1 MPGKDAI
8 KAFRAKGQAKKAAK
22 RRAKTDLPH
31 GSYSKIEMHRG
42 KEIIPKKS
50 NPTREAFLAEHQG
63 AGSLAGFY
71 MAKKSKR
78 EHKKFSPIGLGRTKE
93 GRTPRSPKVPF
104 ERGRIGLKPI
114 RKKTRKS
121 SRDSARKSGR

>member
-8 KAFRAKGQAKKAAK
+8 RALREKGQKKAGYKMKATKISVPAPK
-22 RRAKTDLPH
+22 RGIGGFRSSMKMFT
-31 GSYSKIEMHRG
+31 K
-42 KEIIPKKS
+42 KEIIPKEFKA
-50 NPTREAFLAEHQG
+50 REL
-63 AGSLAGFY
+63 
-71 MAKKSKR
+71 KKHSY
-78 EHKKFSPIGLGRTKE
+78 IGLGRTKE
-93 GRTPRSPKVPF
+93 GRKPRSPKVPF

>member
-1 MPGKDAI
+1 MAGNAI

-22 RRAKTDLPH
+22 RRATTDLPH
-31 GSYSKIEMHRG
+31 GSYSKIEMFRG
-42 KEIIPKKS
+42 KEIIPK
-50 NPTREAFLAEHQG
+50 G
-63 AGSLAGFY
+63 AGMIIPKDFK
-71 MAKKSKR
+71 AKKRLS
-78 EHKKFSPIGLGRTKE
+78 HIGLGRTKE